1 VPCVKFEDPLDW
13 TCVRERAGILY
24 HLCAGVVRAQTE
36 GEAVSTSSLTRPDHR
51 APIELAVTRDTVT
64 LADPVLHVPG
74 KSGMDNRL
82 RVCVILIFLIISR
95 I

>member
-1 VPCVKFEDPLDW
+1 MPCVKFEDPLDW
-13 TCVRERAGILY
+13 TCVRERAGILF

-36 GEAVSTSSLTRPDHR
+36 GEGCVDLVVTRRDQGTHR
-51 APIELAVTRDTVT
+51 VTRDTGT

-95 I
+95 ISI